1 MKIVF
6 VLTMSVMLTACSV
19 VPVKQTFPEAPA
31 KLLEACPDLSLAP
44 DNTTSIAELLKV
56 VVSNYQLYYECQNR
70 SAAWQEWYQKQKKIF
85 EKANK

>member
-1 MKIVF
+1 MKTAFLISL
-6 VLTMSVMLTACSV
+6 VLLLGACST
-19 VPVKQTFPEAPA
+19 VPVKQQFPEVPTT
-31 KLLEACPDLSLAP
+31 LLEVCPDLNIAP

-70 SAAWQEWYQKQKKIF
+70 SSAWQEWYQKQKKIF